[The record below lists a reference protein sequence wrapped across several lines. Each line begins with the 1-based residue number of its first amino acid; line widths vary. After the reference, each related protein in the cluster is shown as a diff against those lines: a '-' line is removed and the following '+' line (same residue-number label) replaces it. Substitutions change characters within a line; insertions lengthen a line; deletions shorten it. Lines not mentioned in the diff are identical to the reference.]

1 MPSRAARTLLCAAL
15 LAGSAIG
22 VTAPAHAATATLTG
36 RVIDAVTGAPVPDA
50 CVQAT
55 DENWDGTA
63 SGCVD
68 ADGRYSLEVPNAD
81 LAYRVQAYGGDHV
94 SQYATGH
101 YTWDHADL
109 LTVPG
114 TADFAL
120 ERAGAMT
127 GMLVDADG
135 QPVEGATV
143 EAFRPGSDE
152 PIYQGTSSGGGD
164 LTATVPVGDFVV
176 HVTDGTRSVWAPD
189 AADREH
195 ATTYHAGAD
204 AGADLGRVAL
214 PPVSGIAGTL
224 TDDQGQPVSD
234 LCATVPTS
242 DQWVWACS
250 DADGHYSAELA
261 PGSYTVDFQSQNPAY
276 PSIWSGGSWTET
288 GAKPVT
294 VAAGA
299 VTAYDL
305 VVPRG
310 ATLTGRVLDAGG
322 KPVADRCPQVYL
334 GRTSTY
340 LPNAGGCS
348 GADGVYTVTGIPPT
362 KVTLNVPGGWNND
375 TWAAHGATQRHA
387 RVIPLV
393 AGQTTTIADVRLIAG
408 REATGRVTDAQGHP
422 LEGIVVG
429 PYYTPRAGGAEGN
442 HAITDAD
449 GYYELTDLTDS
460 STSLVA
466 WDLQGRWAP
475 VWTGGSPT
483 ADGATTI
490 ALPKRGAAQAD
501 FTMTPAGTITG
512 TVVDADGKPVTEQF
526 DVSVYS
532 GSSTAVQYGAGGW
545 YDGTGG
551 DFTIAGMPQAP
562 LKLLFNDFETGESF
576 WYGGADQA
584 SATPVTVE
592 PGGTVHVTVT
602 RPAR

>member
-15 LAGSAIG
+15 LAGSSLG

-36 RVIDAVTGAPVPDA
+36 RVVDAVTGAPVPDA

-81 LAYRVQAYGGDHV
+81 LAYRVQAYGGDYV
-94 SQYATGH
+94 TQYATGH

-127 GMLVDADG
+127 GTLVDSDG

-152 PIYQGTSSGGGD
+152 PIYQGTSSWDGD

-189 AADREH
+189 GADREH

-214 PPVSGIAGTL
+214 PPASGIAGTL

-250 DADGHYSAELA
+250 DAEGHYSAELA
-261 PGSYTVDFQSQNPAY
+261 PGSYALDFQSQNPAY

-288 GAKPVT
+288 GAKPVA

-310 ATLTGRVLDAGG
+310 ATLTGRVLDASG
-322 KPVADRCPQVYL
+322 KPVADRCPQPFL
-334 GRTSTY
+334 GRTTAY
-340 LPNAGGCS
+340 LPTAGGCT
-348 GADGVYTVTGIPPT
+348 APDGTYTLTGVPPT
-362 KVTLNVPGGWNND
+362 KVTLVVGGAWGND
-375 TWAAHGATQRHA
+375 TWAAHAGTQRHA
-387 RVIPLV
+387 RIIPLA
-393 AGQTTTIADVRLIAG
+393 AGQATTIADVRLIRG
-408 REATGRVTDAQGHP
+408 GVVTGRVTDSAGHP
-422 LEGIVVG
+422 VEGVIVG
-429 PYYTPRAGGAEGN
+429 TEYSPRAGGPEGN
-442 HAITDAD
+442 HTWTDAD
-449 GYYELTDLTDS
+449 GYYELTDLSGS
-460 STSLVA
+460 STTLVA
-466 WDLQGRWAP
+466 WDMSGRWAP
-475 VWTGGSPT
+475 VWNGGSPT
-483 ADGATTI
+483 HDGAKAV
-490 ALPKRGAAQAD
+490 ALPRRGAATAD
-501 FTMTPAGTITG
+501 FTVRDAGELDATVTAADG
-512 TVVDADGKPVTEQF
+512 SPLPDTWVVDA
-526 DVSVYS
+526 VS
-532 GSSTAVQYGAGGW
+532 A
-545 YDGTGG
+545 DGTTYGVGSDLYPEG
-551 DFTIAGMPQAP
+551 DTSATLTGLPEAP
-562 LKLLFNDFETGESF
+562 LTLRFVDAETGDTF
-576 WYGGADQA
+576 WYGGASQA
-584 SATPVTVE
+584 SATPVTV
-592 PGGTVHVTVT
+592 PSGQTLHVDVV
-602 RPAR
+602 RR

>member
-15 LAGSAIG
+15 LAVPAIG

-36 RVIDAVTGAPVPDA
+36 RVVDSVTGAPITDA
-50 CVQAT
+50 CVQAI

-68 ADGRYSLEVPNAD
+68 SDGRYSLEVPNAD
-81 LAYRVQAYGGDHV
+81 LSYRVEASASSYAT
-94 SQYATGH
+94 QYATGH
-101 YTWDHADL
+101 YSWDRADM
-109 LTVPG
+109 LTIPG
-114 TADFAL
+114 VADFAL
-120 ERAGAMT
+120 ERSGAIAGT
-127 GMLVDADG
+127 IVDADG
-135 QPVEGATV
+135 QPAPDATV
-143 EAFRPGSDE
+143 EVFRPGSDE
-152 PIYQGTSSGGGD
+152 PLSQGSYWNGELLAEVPAGD
-164 LTATVPVGDFVV
+164 VVV
-176 HVTDGTRSVWAPD
+176 HVVDGTRSVWAPD
-189 AADREH
+189 AVDREH
-195 ATTYHAGAD
+195 AATYHVD
-204 AGADLGRVAL
+204 AGASLDLGRVAL
-214 PPVSGIAGTL
+214 PPASGFAGML
-224 TDDQGQPVSD
+224 TDDTGQPVSD

-250 DADGHYSAELA
+250 DAQGHYSAELA

-288 GAKPVT
+288 GAKTVT

-305 VVPRG
+305 TVPRG
-310 ATLTGRVLDAGG
+310 ATLTGRVLDASG

-334 GRTSTY
+334 GRTTTY
-340 LPNAGGCS
+340 LPTAGGCS
-348 GADGVYTVTGIPPT
+348 AADGMYTVTGVPPT
-362 KVTLNVPGGWNND
+362 KVTLDVPGGWNND

-387 RVIPLV
+387 RLIPLV
-393 AGQTTTIADVRLIAG
+393 AGQTTTIADIRLIAG

-449 GYYELTDLTDS
+449 GYYELTNLTDS

-490 ALPKRGAAQAD
+490 ALPKHGAAQAD
-501 FTMTPAGTITG
+501 FTMKPAGTITG

-551 DFTIAGMPQAP
+551 GFTVTGMPQAP
-562 LKLLFNDFETGESF
+562 LLLLFNDYETGESF